1 MRVFAFPCDSSFRA
15 VLRICLLAAVLP
27 VSGCGAMVA
36 GGVVMGAGSAVVG
49 VGTMATK
56 GAVGAVRLTGRTA
69 GAAVGMVIPENE
81 PDAEAQ

>member
-1 MRVFAFPCDSSFRA
+1 MLRLFLFAA
-15 VLRICLLAAVLP
+15 ILP

-49 VGTMATK
+49 AGTMATK

-69 GAAVGMVIPENE
+69 GAVAGMVIPENDPE
-81 PDAEAQ
+81 VEAQ